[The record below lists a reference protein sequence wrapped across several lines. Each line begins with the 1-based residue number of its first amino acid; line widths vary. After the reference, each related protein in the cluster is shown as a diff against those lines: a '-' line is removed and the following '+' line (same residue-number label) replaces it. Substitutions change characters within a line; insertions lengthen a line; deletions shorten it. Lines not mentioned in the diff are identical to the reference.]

1 MGPRQCWIPFELS
14 PNSLFKAR
22 LLLSCPHA
30 LLEQAENLLGIN
42 VKQMIN
48 LDNTWSW
55 SLLCFIP
62 FLFCNAIDWNSTNA
76 TSHGIESWSI
86 TIEGGVKW
94 TKKPR
99 SYKRWLVASKCSPQD
114 LKRRSSVSSDC
125 RAATRITLSGQ
136 PLKSFRCLAQTTL
149 VKTITVML
157 HLHFDAAEWNTW
169 LSYVYFKYLHT

>member
-1 MGPRQCWIPFELS
+1 
-14 PNSLFKAR
+14 
-22 LLLSCPHA
+22 
-30 LLEQAENLLGIN
+30 
-42 VKQMIN
+42 MIN

-157 HLHFDAAEWNTW
+157 HLHFDAAEWNTR
-169 LSYVYFKYLHT
+169 LSYVYSSICIHKIKGFSELISTFLQVLSPVRKQLQPSLYFP